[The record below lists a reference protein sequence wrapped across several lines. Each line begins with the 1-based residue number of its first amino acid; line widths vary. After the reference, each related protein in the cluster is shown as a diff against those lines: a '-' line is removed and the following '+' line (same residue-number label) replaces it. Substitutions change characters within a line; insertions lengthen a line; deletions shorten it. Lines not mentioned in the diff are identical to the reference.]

1 MDKKTSNIL
10 LFVAGAVIIT
20 LMLPNRGVFRYDFRR
35 GEIWKYETLTA
46 PFDFPV
52 HKTDRELD
60 QEKETLDGHYVPIF
74 QYDSAPGID
83 NLRFF
88 AGDLGLTPE
97 AADSARRAVERLRPG
112 RLPGRKGGEVMLYDR
127 LKKIYDY
134 GIYLP
139 ADRGYVK
146 SQDGGPDYVRIVRG
160 NTIYTTTLDNLYDP
174 GAARAELAETA
185 ERYLPDSLQESYA
198 ARMDRY
204 LLPNISYDPY
214 LNEQAKRHERSEV
227 SRTKGIIAAGTPL
240 VDKGEVIDDD
250 TFRLLESLRSEY
262 RNRIGADENY
272 WWILL
277 GHFIFV
283 SAILAL
289 SLLFLFLFR
298 RRFTAREGNVLFIL
312 FLYVFM
318 VALMVIVDR
327 FTSLNL
333 YVVPFAVVPI
343 YIITFYDLRLS
354 LYEFTSILLLCSV
367 IAPFPYDFFALNF
380 LAGIAG
386 AMVLR
391 NSYNRKRTF
400 LAMGAVLLTYVVG
413 FVAVSLMHEG
423 DLARVEWGTLLWFV
437 VNVFLLLALY
447 QLVYLFEKV
456 FGFVTN
462 ITLLELS
469 DTNQKVLLE
478 LAQKAPGTF
487 QHSVQVANLA
497 EAAAK
502 EIGANPLLARTG
514 ALYHDIGKIYNPVYF
529 IENVSHGFNPHNHI
543 DPVESAAVIREHVA
557 EGVKLARKIGLP
569 PVIVDFI
576 ESHHGDS
583 KIYYFYRKYQE
594 QHGGKVEDE
603 SLFTYPGPKPRS
615 REVSIC
621 MMADAVEAASR
632 SLEDYSPEKVRE
644 AVDKIVDMQ
653 VREGSLADSEL
664 KFGEIARIKEVFVNK
679 IANMYHTRI
688 EYPDRQPETPAAP

>member
-1 MDKKTSNIL
+1 MDKKISNIL

-20 LMLPNRGVFRYDFRR
+20 LMLPNHGVFQYDFKR
-35 GEIWKYETLTA
+35 GEAWKYEPLTA

-52 HKTDRELD
+52 HKTDGELD
-60 QEKETLDGHYVPIF
+60 QEKESLNDNFMPIF
-74 QYDSAPGID
+74 LYDSMPGAE
-83 NLRFF
+83 NLRYL
-88 AGDLGLTPE
+88 AGDLGLTP
-97 AADSARRAVERLRPG
+97 AVADSARRAAERLRPG
-112 RLPGRKGGEVMLYDR
+112 RLPGRKGVGVLLYDR

-146 SQDGGPDYVRIVRG
+146 SDGPGPAYVRIVRG
-160 NTIYTTTLDNLYDP
+160 NTIYTTSLGSLYDSR
-174 GAARAELAETA
+174 GARAELAEVV
-185 ERYLPDSLQESYA
+185 ERYLPDSLQE
-198 ARMDRY
+198 DY
-204 LLPNISYDPY
+204 LGRLDHYIASNIAYDPY
-214 LNEQAKRHERSEV
+214 LNEQAKQRERNEV
-227 SRTKGIIAAGTPL
+227 SRTKGIVAAGTPL
-240 VDKGEVIDDD
+240 VDKGEVIDED
-250 TFRLLESLRSEY
+250 TFQVLESLRSEY
-262 RNRIGADENY
+262 RNRIGAEENY

-298 RRFTAREGNVLFIL
+298 RKFTAREGNVLFIL
-312 FLYVFM
+312 FLYLFM
-318 VALMVIVDR
+318 VALMVVVDR

-333 YVVPFAVVPI
+333 YIVPFAVVPI

-354 LYEFTSILLLCSV
+354 LYEFTSILLLCSI

-423 DLARVEWGTLLWFV
+423 DIARVEWGTLLWFV

-447 QLVYLFEKV
+447 QLVYLFEKM

-529 IENVSHGFNPHNHI
+529 IENVSHGFNPHNNI
-543 DPVESAAVIREHVA
+543 DPVESAAVIRQHVA

-583 KIYYFYRKYQE
+583 KIYYFYWKYLE
-594 QHGGKVEDE
+594 QHGQVEDE
-603 SLFTYPGPKPRS
+603 SLFTYPGPKPKS

-632 SLEDYSPEKVRE
+632 TLEDYSPEKVRE

-653 VREGSLADSEL
+653 IREGSLDDSEL
-664 KFGEIARIKEVFVNK
+664 KFGEISRIKEVFVNK

-688 EYPDRQPETPAAP
+688 EYPDRQQDGSASS